1 MQRVINRDGPAL
13 PGGNN
18 RSTPILSDRYQDSF
32 PSEAGEIYILGFF
45 FPVGCRWGSR
55 LDRNIQVGNRANA
68 GKRRIGSWG
77 KAYIQMSWRGI
88 VPVWFFLFRKMPF
101 ETRGKG
107 ASTRFH
113 L

>member
-45 FPVGCRWGSR
+45 SGRLSMGKSSGSEYPGR
-55 LDRNIQVGNRANA
+55 EQ
-68 GKRRIGSWG
+68 S
-77 KAYIQMSWRGI
+77 
-88 VPVWFFLFRKMPF
+88 
-101 ETRGKG
+101 
-107 ASTRFH
+107 
-113 L
+113 